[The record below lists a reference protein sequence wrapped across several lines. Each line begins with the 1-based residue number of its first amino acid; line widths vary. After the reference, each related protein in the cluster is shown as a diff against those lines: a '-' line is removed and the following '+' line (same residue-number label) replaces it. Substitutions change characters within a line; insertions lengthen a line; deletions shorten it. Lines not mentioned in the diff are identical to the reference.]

1 MTPLPVGAPGTASP
15 ALGVAS
21 SGAAAAPAIDETI
34 TGTGRENW
42 ATRARSNAT
51 RGPSPEALEIGTVL
65 ANRYE
70 IVRMI
75 GEGGMGAVYQ
85 ARDLQLSRIM
95 ALKVIRPDLAK
106 DPEIVNRFKQ
116 ELILARQVT
125 HKNVIRIYDLAEFD
139 GIKFITMD
147 FIDGR
152 DLKTVLREKG
162 KFEPRRA
169 AEIIEQVCR
178 GLEAAHSEAVIHR
191 DLKPQNIMMDR
202 SGKITVMDFGIA
214 RSIAP
219 GGMTYTGA
227 LVGTPEYMSPEQAKG
242 EELDARSDLFS
253 LGIIFYELLTGD
265 TPYKADTSMASLY
278 KRTREKVPPPIEL
291 VPETPKPLNAIA
303 VRCLEIDKDKRY
315 ASATEILTDLEL
327 WLGPRPGTRIVAAN
341 KRPWAAGAKW
351 AAGGAAVLL
360 ATGAFLFR
368 EGWFRKPVLH
378 KEVSLLVGDFTNHT
392 GDSVFD
398 ETLEPAFI
406 IGLEGASFIQSF
418 NRSSAR
424 QEAARLKPGTT
435 ALDEPATRMIAT
447 REGIDVI
454 VLGSIDKKNNQYAI
468 QVKAVDGITGNAITA
483 KSRSAQKSEVL
494 GAIGRLAAD
503 LRSSLGD
510 TTPESIKL
518 SAQETFTAN
527 SLEAAH
533 EYAEAQNLLWDGKW
547 EEALP
552 HYEQATKLDPD
563 MGRAYAGY
571 AVASLNLGR
580 RGDAD
585 KFFHQA
591 LTHIDR
597 MTDRE
602 KYRTRGNYFIMRG
615 EPAKAIEEYSALL
628 KAYPYDD
635 AGHANLAISYFYSR
649 DMQKAVEEGRRDVQN
664 NPRGMMQRTNLA
676 LYEAY
681 AGNFQNAVKEAQ
693 EVLKRNPKSVSALGV
708 LAMGYLG
715 DDKAAEATA
724 VYEKMR
730 PLSARGVSSSATGLA
745 DVALWEG
752 RLKDARDVLDKG
764 IASDEAAKNSD
775 AAAIKLNYL
784 ASVFLKEGDSKR
796 ALTAADKALTLSR
809 DPVILYGAGQIAAE
823 AGQTGKVASLSSE
836 LTAKPSSDFQSYA
849 DLLLGEADLKSGD
862 ATNALNKFKEA
873 KRLADSWLA
882 HFDLGRAYLA
892 MGAFSEASSEFDIC
906 MKRRGEAAAIFLD
919 DVPSYHLYAPVL
931 YYQGLAH
938 EGLKS
943 LDSAQYFKQFLA
955 IKAKGAGD
963 PMVVDAR
970 RRVGLN

>member
-1 MTPLPVGAPGTASP
+1 MA
-15 ALGVAS
+15 
-21 SGAAAAPAIDETI
+21 ETI
-34 TGTGRENW
+34 TGIGRENW
-42 ATRARSNAT
+42 TTRVRSNPAA
-51 RGPSPEALEIGTVL
+51 RQSPEALEIGTVL

-70 IVRMI
+70 IICMI

-85 ARDLQLSRIM
+85 ARDLQLNRVV

-139 GIKFITMD
+139 GLKFITMD
-147 FIDGR
+147 FIDGQ
-152 DLKTVLREKG
+152 DLKTVLRANG

-169 AEIIEQVCR
+169 AEIIERVCR

-202 SGKITVMDFGIA
+202 SGRITVMDFGIA
-214 RSIAP
+214 RSTAP
-219 GGMTYTGA
+219 GGTYTGT

-291 VPETPKPLNAIA
+291 VPETPKPLNAIV
-303 VRCLEIDKDKRY
+303 VRCLEIDKNKRY

-327 WLGPRPGTRIVAAN
+327 WLGPRAGTRIVVAN
-341 KRPWAAGAKW
+341 KRPWATGAKW
-351 AAGGAAVLL
+351 AAAGATLIL
-360 ATGAFLFR
+360 ATGAFFVL

-378 KEVSLLVGDFTNHT
+378 KEVSLLVGDFANQT

-418 NRSSAR
+418 NRSAAR
-424 QEAARLKPGTT
+424 QEAANLKPGTT

-468 QVKAVDGITGNAITA
+468 QVKAVDGITGKPISA
-483 KSRSAQKSEVL
+483 KSRSAEKSEVL
-494 GAIGRLAAD
+494 SAIGRLAAD
-503 LRSSLGD
+503 LRGSLGD

-552 HYEQATKLDPD
+552 HYERAIKLDPD

-571 AVASLNLGR
+571 AVASMNLGR

-585 KFFHQA
+585 KYFRQA

-602 KYRTRGNYFIMRG
+602 KYRTRGGYFLLRG
-615 EPAKAIEEYSALL
+615 ESAKAIEEYSALL
-628 KAYPYDD
+628 MAYPYDD
-635 AGHANLAISYFYSR
+635 AGHSDLAISYFFSR
-649 DMQKAVEEGRRDVQN
+649 DMQKAVEEGRRDVEN
-664 NPRGMMQRTNLA
+664 NPRGTMQRTNLV

-693 EVLKRNPKSVSALGV
+693 EVLKRNPKSVSALGA
-708 LAMGYLG
+708 LALGHLG
-715 DDKAAEATA
+715 DGRAAEATA
-724 VYEKMR
+724 VYVKMR
-730 PLSARGVSSSATGLA
+730 PLSARGASSSATGLA

-752 RLKDARDVLDKG
+752 RLKDARDILDKG
-764 IASDEAAKNSD
+764 IAGDEAAKNGD

-784 ASVFLKEGDSKR
+784 AYLYLMEGDSKR
-796 ALTAADKALTLSR
+796 AQAAMDKALTLSR
-809 DPVILYGAGQIAAE
+809 DPVILYGAGHIAAE
-823 AGQTGKVASLSSE
+823 AGQPGKAATLSSE
-836 LTAKPSSDFQSYA
+836 LTSKPSSDFRSYA
-849 DLLLGEADLKSGD
+849 NLLLGEADLKNGD
-862 ATNALNKFKEA
+862 TANALNKFQEA

-892 MGAFSEASSEFDIC
+892 MGAFSEASSEFDVC

-943 LDSAQYFKQFLA
+943 PDAAQYFKQFLA

-963 PMVVDAR
+963 PMIADAR
-970 RRVGLN
+970 RRLGLN